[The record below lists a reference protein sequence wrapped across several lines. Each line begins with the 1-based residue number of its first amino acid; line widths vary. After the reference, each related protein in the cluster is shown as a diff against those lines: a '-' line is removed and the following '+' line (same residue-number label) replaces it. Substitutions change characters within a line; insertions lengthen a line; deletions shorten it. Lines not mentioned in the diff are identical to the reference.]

1 MHNYAIL
8 TLYHSLLAVL
18 LDPVVN
24 LEIVTK
30 KRFLVY
36 LLSLGHSYQD
46 YTGCLEMQSG
56 QKFLSAIFKMA
67 AMNYRKCY
75 KISFRANIYEHM
87 VSIYIYIVT
96 KHALSQKRNF
106 WPGSHFDFF
115 FRNGRHLTK
124 ILTFS

>member
-1 MHNYAIL
+1 MASASEVIEEDLLCLSPSRLALAFGIL
-8 TLYHSLLAVL
+8 LVIL

-67 AMNYRKCY
+67 TMNYRKCY

-106 WPGSHFDFF
+106 
-115 FRNGRHLTK
+115 
-124 ILTFS
+124 